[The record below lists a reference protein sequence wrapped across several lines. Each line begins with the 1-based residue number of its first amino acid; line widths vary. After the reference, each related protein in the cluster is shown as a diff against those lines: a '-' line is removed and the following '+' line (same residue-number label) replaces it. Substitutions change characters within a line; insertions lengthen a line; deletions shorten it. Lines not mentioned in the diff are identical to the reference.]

1 MLPGDD
7 LGREEHTGLES
18 DRRAFRTPG
27 LRNVE
32 LTAPYMH
39 DGVFA
44 SLDEVIR
51 FYDAGASPR
60 HAGVHPSELD
70 PLVASPLGLS
80 PEERAALE
88 AFLRALTDPGT
99 GIDPSL
105 RTVPLSVPSGLTP
118 VVGNQSP

>member
-18 DRRAFRTPG
+18 DRRAFRTPS

-39 DGVFA
+39 DGVFS
-44 SLDEVIR
+44 SLDQVIR

-60 HAGVHPSELD
+60 HAEVSTSELD
-70 PLVASPLGLS
+70 PLVANPLGLS
-80 PEERAALE
+80 AEDRAALE
-88 AFLRALTDPGT
+88 SLLRALTDPGND
-99 GIDPSL
+99 IDPSL
-105 RTVPLSVPSGLTP
+105 RTVPQSVPSGLTP
-118 VVGNQSP
+118 VVGNHSP